1 MCAKECLQPT
11 RTESSWPFMGEMYF
25 GFSLGGDTELL
36 KKELG
41 VLEGDRS

>member
-25 GFSLGGDTELL
+25 GFSLGGDRAI
-36 KKELG
+36 KERIG
-41 VLEGDRS
+41 SFGGR